1 MITFLEKIEA
11 KINKKLYPEH
21 VLLIDNSNLHTKHKA
36 FNSNKFYL
44 KLIIKSE
51 KLKNM
56 SKIRKSIYAS
66 AYINKGDILT
76 SKNIT
81 TKRPDIYISASKW
94 DKVIGKIASRNYNLD
109 EPINE

>member
-1 MITFLEKIEA
+1 MFQDLRSKMITFLEKIEA

-56 SKIRKSIYAS
+56 SKIDAH
-66 AYINKGDILT
+66 
-76 SKNIT
+76 
-81 TKRPDIYISASKW
+81 
-94 DKVIGKIASRNYNLD
+94 KVIFSILKEEMQNKIHAL
-109 EPINE
+109 EIEIN